1 MNYFYQPDEQDL
13 NDYRDYL
20 ISEEKAQISKLK
32 SIHKAIMPERF
43 FNAVVWDYE
52 FPEVVEVTKE
62 ADPQMKISFEIL
74 EIF

>member
-1 MNYFYQPDEQDL
+1 MNYFYQPDEQDW

-20 ISEEKAQISKLK
+20 ISRENEEIAKLK
-32 SIHKAIMPERF
+32 SIHKALMPERH
-43 FNAVVWDYE
+43 FNLVAWDYE
-52 FPEVVEVTKE
+52 FPEIVEVTKE